1 MNAILTIAAL
11 VAAVTA
17 HEIVQAIV
25 AHVKAKNAI
34 KLLKAKR
41 EAAEAQRAA
50 EEARKSAAEIE
61 KISQATKAELASR
74 LSTLTEEQLA
84 AYNRTLEEARQPVMQ
99 YVHVPHF
106 YPYNYGM
113 QAWRGW

>member
-11 VAAVTA
+11 FAAVTA

-25 AHVKAKNAI
+25 AHAKAKDAI
-34 KLLKAKR
+34 KLLNAKR
-41 EAAEAQRAA
+41 EAADAQRAA
-50 EEARKSAAEIE
+50 EEARKNAAEIE
-61 KISQATKAELASR
+61 NISQAAKAELASR

-84 AYNRTLEEARQPVMQ
+84 AYNRTLEEARRPVVQ
-99 YVHVPHF
+99 YVPVSQF
-106 YPYNYGM
+106 YPCNYGI